1 MNFYK
6 FLQVSLGILFCV
18 FVPVRAEASVLYL
31 MPQSQTIYQGDTFLV
46 EVRINTEGEEIN
58 ALELGLTFPSNLL
71 EVVDF
76 SKGNSI
82 LQLFAEE
89 PKIQQGEISFVGGI
103 PKGFNGDGL
112 LGKINFLAKEIGKAE
127 VSFKEDS
134 KVLYGQGLLASLTFL
149 DGNCEIIKKSEEI
162 PVITSESHPDQNKWY
177 KDTLLQLHWDPKEGA
192 EYSWILSKSPLD
204 EPDEISDKPLPK
216 EGIAFWMG
224 AMEYDLKGEGDGI
237 YYFSLRQKLLGKDWQ
252 KEVSRFRAM
261 IDVTSPE
268 EFKPEIGKASAV
280 FEGKYF
286 LSFATVDKMSGID
299 YYQVLEADRGGYQFG
314 TKKKAEWKIAKSPY
328 LLEDQSLR
336 SVIKVK
342 AIDKAG
348 NERIA
353 EILPPPPK
361 LTWKDIII
369 PLLILIGIGIIWWL
383 IRKRKKQRLGFRSV

>member
-1 MNFYK
+1 MKVILASFVFC
-6 FLQVSLGILFCV
+6 FLFFSLLPHLGQ
-18 FVPVRAEASVLYL
+18 AATLYL
-31 MPQSQTIYQGDTFLV
+31 MPQSQTVYQGDGFLV
-46 EVRINTEGEEIN
+46 EIKLDTEGEEIN
-58 ALELGLTFPSNLL
+58 TAQVGLTFPQNLL
-71 EVVDF
+71 EAIDF

-89 PKIQQGEISFVGGI
+89 PKIQKGEISFTGGI
-103 PKGFNGDGL
+103 PKGFNG
-112 LGKINFLAKEIGKAE
+112 N
-127 VSFKEDS
+127 
-134 KVLYGQGLLASLTFL
+134 GLLAKITFL
-149 DGNCEIIKKSEEI
+149 AREIGRARVNFKENSQVLLNDPEGKKARLNFLEGNYKVVLRPIEL
-162 PVITSESHPDQNKWY
+162 PVLSSPSNPDQNKWY
-177 KDTLLQLHWDPKEGA
+177 SADSFEIHWKGKPGA
-192 EYSWILSKSPLD
+192 EYSYLLSRDPLM
-204 EPDEISDKPLPK
+204 EPDESPEELIN
-216 EGIAFWMG
+216 
-224 AMEYDLKGEGDGI
+224 DLKWEKMEDGI
-237 YYFSLRQKLLGKDWQ
+237 YYFQLIERVPGEAWSDK
-252 KEVSRFRAM
+252 VTYRFM
-261 IDVTSPE
+261 IDTTPPE
-268 EFKPEIGKASAV
+268 PFEPQIGQDPKV

>member
-1 MNFYK
+1 MDRLKINFK
-6 FLQVSLGILFCV
+6 ILLTVFTFSFLFFPSLSK
-18 FVPVRAEASVLYL
+18 ATNLYL
-31 MPQSQTIYQGDTFLV
+31 MPQFQTVYQGDSFIV
-46 EVRINTEGEEIN
+46 EVRIDTEGEEIN

-149 DGNCEIIKKSEEI
+149 DGNYEIIKKSEEI

-261 IDVTSPE
+261 IDATSPE
-268 EFKPEIGKASAV
+268 EFKPEIGKAPAV

-286 LSFATVDKMSGID
+286 IAFSTIDKQTGID
-299 YYQVLEADRGGYQFG
+299 YYEILEADKRGYQRG
-314 TKKKAEWKIAKSPY
+314 TIRKAEWKKGSSPY

-342 AIDKAG
+342 AVDKAG
-348 NERIA
+348 NERIE
-353 EILPPPPK
+353 EIVPPYK
-361 LTWKDIII
+361 VTWKDVLVII
-369 PLLILIGIGIIWWL
+369 LILIGAGVIYWI
-383 IRKRKKQRLGFRSV
+383 IRKIKK

>member
-46 EVRINTEGEEIN
+46 EVRIDTEGEEIN
-58 ALELGLTFPSNLL
+58 ALELGLTFPPNLL

-286 LSFATVDKMSGID
+286 IAFSTIDKQTGID
-299 YYQVLEADRGGYQFG
+299 YYEILEADKRGYQRG
-314 TKKKAEWKIAKSPY
+314 TIRKAEWKKGSSPY

-342 AIDKAG
+342 AVDKAG
-348 NERIA
+348 NERIE
-353 EILPPPPK
+353 EIVPPYK
-361 LTWKDIII
+361 VTWKDVLVII
-369 PLLILIGIGIIWWL
+369 LILIGAGVIYWI
-383 IRKRKKQRLGFRSV
+383 IRKIKK

>member
-1 MNFYK
+1 MTKAQKITIFLLLSTFY
-6 FLQVSLGILFCV
+6 FLISN
-18 FVPVRAEASVLYL
+18 SVLATVLYFS
-31 MPQSQTIYQGDTFLV
+31 PQSQTIYQGDSFIV

-149 DGNCEIIKKSEEI
+149 EGNYEIIKKSEEI

-177 KDTLLQLHWDPKEGA
+177 KDTLLQLHWDPEEGA

-204 EPDEISDKPLPK
+204 TPDEIPDKPLPK

-261 IDVTSPE
+261 IDATSPE
-268 EFKPEIGKASAV
+268 EFKPEIGKAPAV

-286 LSFATVDKMSGID
+286 LSFVTQDRMSGVAH
-299 YYQVLEADRGGYQFG
+299 YEVAELRRTLLGG
-314 TKKKAEWKIAKSPY
+314 TEEKKEWKVGESPY

-342 AIDKAG
+342 AVDKAG
-348 NERIA
+348 NERIE
-353 EILPPPPK
+353 EIVPPYK
-361 LTWKDIII
+361 VTWKDIIPWI
-369 PLLILIGIGIIWWL
+369 ILVIIIGLVIWRLI
-383 IRKRKKQRLGFRSV
+383 KRIFMKPTRNL

>member
-1 MNFYK
+1 MDRLKINFK
-6 FLQVSLGILFCV
+6 ILLTVFTFSFLFFPSLSK
-18 FVPVRAEASVLYL
+18 ATNLYL
-31 MPQSQTIYQGDTFLV
+31 MPQFQTVYQGDSFIV
-46 EVRINTEGEEIN
+46 EVRIDTEGEEIN

-286 LSFATVDKMSGID
+286 IAFSTIDKQTGID
-299 YYQVLEADRGGYQFG
+299 YYEILEADKRGYQRG
-314 TKKKAEWKIAKSPY
+314 TIRKAEWKKGSSPY

-342 AIDKAG
+342 AVDKAG
-348 NERIA
+348 NERIE
-353 EILPPPPK
+353 EIVPPYK
-361 LTWKDIII
+361 VTWKDVLVII
-369 PLLILIGIGIIWWL
+369 LILIGAGVIYWI
-383 IRKRKKQRLGFRSV
+383 IRKIKK

>member
-1 MNFYK
+1 MDRLKINFK
-6 FLQVSLGILFCV
+6 ILLTVFTFSFLFFPSLSK
-18 FVPVRAEASVLYL
+18 ATNLYL
-31 MPQSQTIYQGDTFLV
+31 MPQFQTVYQGDSFIV
-46 EVRINTEGEEIN
+46 EVRIDTEGEEIN
-58 ALELGLTFPSNLL
+58 ALELGLTFPPNLL

-149 DGNCEIIKKSEEI
+149 DGNYEIIKKSEEI

-286 LSFATVDKMSGID
+286 LSFVTQDRMSGVAHYEI
-299 YYQVLEADRGGYQFG
+299 LEADKRGYQRG
-314 TKKKAEWKIAKSPY
+314 TTRKAEWKVGESPY

-342 AIDKAG
+342 AVDKAG
-348 NERIA
+348 NERIE
-353 EILPPPPK
+353 EIVPPYK
-361 LTWKDIII
+361 VTWKDVLVII
-369 PLLILIGIGIIWWL
+369 LILIGAGVIYWI
-383 IRKRKKQRLGFRSV
+383 IRKIKK

>member
-1 MNFYK
+1 MDRLKINFK
-6 FLQVSLGILFCV
+6 ILLTVFTFSFLFFPSLSK
-18 FVPVRAEASVLYL
+18 ATNLYL
-31 MPQSQTIYQGDTFLV
+31 MPQFQTVYQGDSFIV
-46 EVRINTEGEEIN
+46 EVRIDTEGEEIN
-58 ALELGLTFPSNLL
+58 ALELGLTFPPNLL

-204 EPDEISDKPLPK
+204 EPDEVPDKPLPK

-286 LSFATVDKMSGID
+286 LSFVTQDRMSGVAH
-299 YYQVLEADRGGYQFG
+299 YEVAELRRTLLGG
-314 TKKKAEWKIAKSPY
+314 TEEKKEWKVGESPY

-342 AIDKAG
+342 AVDKAG
-348 NERIA
+348 NERIE
-353 EILPPPPK
+353 EIVPPYK
-361 LTWKDIII
+361 VTWKDVLVII
-369 PLLILIGIGIIWWL
+369 LILIGAGVIYWI
-383 IRKRKKQRLGFRSV
+383 IRKIKK

>member
-1 MNFYK
+1 MNKNFQ
-6 FLQVSLGILFCV
+6 FLIFNFLIVAVLIILF
-18 FVPVRAEASVLYL
+18 FPLSARSAMLYL
-31 MPQSQTIYQGDTFLV
+31 IPQSQIVYQGDSFIV
-46 EVRINTEGEEIN
+46 EVRIDTEGEEIN

-286 LSFATVDKMSGID
+286 IAFSTIDKQTGID
-299 YYQVLEADRGGYQFG
+299 YYEILEADKRGYQRG
-314 TKKKAEWKIAKSPY
+314 TIRKAEWKKGSSPY

-342 AIDKAG
+342 AVDKAG
-348 NERIA
+348 NERIE
-353 EILPPPPK
+353 EIVPPYK
-361 LTWKDIII
+361 VTWKDVLVII
-369 PLLILIGIGIIWWL
+369 LILIGAGVIYWI
-383 IRKRKKQRLGFRSV
+383 IRKIKK

>member
-46 EVRINTEGEEIN
+46 EVRIDTEGEEIN

-261 IDVTSPE
+261 IDATSPE

-286 LSFATVDKMSGID
+286 LSFVTQDRMSGVAH
-299 YYQVLEADRGGYQFG
+299 YEVAELRRTLLGG
-314 TKKKAEWKIAKSPY
+314 TEEKKEWKVGESPY

-342 AIDKAG
+342 AVDKAG
-348 NERIA
+348 NERIE
-353 EILPPPPK
+353 EIVPPYK
-361 LTWKDIII
+361 VTWKDVLVII
-369 PLLILIGIGIIWWL
+369 LILIGAGVIYWI
-383 IRKRKKQRLGFRSV
+383 IRKIKK